1 MGFWLFRLL
10 LGGSNTMDVLS
21 EEKPVTARFHFEDSV
36 RAEEQV
42 G

>member
-1 MGFWLFRLL
+1 MGFWLLRLL
-10 LGGSNTMDVLS
+10 LGAATRMDVLS

>member
-10 LGGSNTMDVLS
+10 LGGSNRMDVLS
-21 EEKPVTARFHFEDSV
+21 EEKPVAVRFHFEDSV